1 MARILIDCFAIAY
14 GTFRFQASI
23 IATSPRVEQTV
34 LGRMKM
40 SMRLSRYVK
49 VCWNCSVHNAIINK
63 ACVNCGV
70 FLTDRDRHDLE
81 ATSRSAA
88 LESSEQQLDAN
99 SRKRVAD
106 G

>member
-1 MARILIDCFAIAY
+1 
-14 GTFRFQASI
+14 
-23 IATSPRVEQTV
+23 
-34 LGRMKM
+34 M

-49 VCWNCSVHNAIINK
+49 VCWNCSVHNAIINQ

-88 LESSEQQLDAN
+88 FESAEQQFDPN
-99 SRKRVAD
+99 SGKQTAD